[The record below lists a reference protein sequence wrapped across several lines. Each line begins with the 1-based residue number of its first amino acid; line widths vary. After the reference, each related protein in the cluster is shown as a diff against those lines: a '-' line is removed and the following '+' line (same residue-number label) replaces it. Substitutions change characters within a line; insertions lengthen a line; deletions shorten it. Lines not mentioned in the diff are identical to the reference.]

1 MKVVVAHPEQQH
13 SLKTAEALYSR
24 GFLKGY
30 LTTVYLAK
38 GSLTKG
44 LSRFLPARY
53 RVKAAGRRSD
63 LIPDKLVTQY
73 CELQA
78 LVKLFCQNI
87 SPFRGFYNEIR
98 YRNADNFA
106 VKAAQYAISVEADI
120 VIGFDNTSPLL
131 YEILEREAPHIIR
144 VQDMTALNTLYMK
157 PIYERDFILKPD
169 FSEMLRAEQFRVWDE
184 GQLERKRRE
193 LSSAQYFLCASNV
206 ARESLM
212 FSGVGADRC
221 ILLPYGIDADA
232 FPYVGCRAA
241 DGPVRFV
248 YVGGTK
254 ELKGIAYL
262 LDAFMGVNPSLARL
276 TVVGA
281 DTLPANLRSRYSGRI
296 DFVGSI
302 PHLRLPEFLGKMDVM
317 VFPSL
322 GDGFGFAALE
332 GMSCG
337 LPLICTDKA
346 GVSDLIEEGVN
357 GYVIPAQDEGAI
369 VDKAL
374 NYVSDPQLIKSMGAE
389 ARKTAE
395 TYTWER
401 YGDSLCGILEN
412 LTKGT
417 ISHE

>member
-13 SLKTAEALYSR
+13 SLKTAEALHSR

-44 LSRFLPARY
+44 LSRFLPNRY
-53 RVKAAGRRSD
+53 RAKAAGRKSD
-63 LIPDKLVTQY
+63 YIPDELVTQY

-78 LVKLFCQNI
+78 LAKLFCQNI
-87 SPFRGFYNEIR
+87 SPFRSFYNEIR

-106 VKAAQYAISVEADI
+106 VKAARHAIRVEADI

-131 YEILEREAPHIIR
+131 YEILEREAPRIIR

-157 PIYERDFILKPD
+157 PIYERDFALKPD
-169 FSEMLRAEQFRVWDE
+169 FSEMLRSEQFRVWDE

-193 LSSAQYFLCASNV
+193 LSSVQYFLCASDV
-206 ARESLM
+206 VRESLM
-212 FSGVGADRC
+212 FSGVEADRC

-232 FPYVGCRAA
+232 FPYVGHHMA

-254 ELKGIAYL
+254 ELKGISYL
-262 LDAFMGVNPSLARL
+262 LDAFMTIDSSLAQL
-276 TVVGA
+276 TVVGT
-281 DTLPANLRSRYSGRI
+281 DTLPTNLRSRYSDRV

-337 LPLICTDKA
+337 LPLICTDKS
-346 GVSDLIEEGVN
+346 GVSDLIENGVN
-357 GYVIPAQDEGAI
+357 GYVIPVQNERAI
-369 VDKAL
+369 VDRAL
-374 NYVSDPQLIKSMGAE
+374 AFVNDRELITSMGAE

-395 TYTWER
+395 AYTWER
-401 YGDSLCGILEN
+401 YGDSLCSILEG
-412 LTKGT
+412 LAKWRR
-417 ISHE
+417 SVL